1 MQQSHSNKRSGRA
14 PEKAKTFQ
22 KRLDNKDNVWYY
34 NYRKRKERKKMK
46 IKLKMDCG
54 YVGTDYEEEMEVDD
68 DITEKELEKLA
79 TEFFWEN
86 FSGSYSY
93 EIIEE

>member
-1 MQQSHSNKRSGRA
+1 MEG
-14 PEKAKTFQ
+14 
-22 KRLDNKDNVWYY
+22 
-34 NYRKRKERKKMK
+34 
-46 IKLKMDCG
+46 G
-54 YVGTDYEEEMEVDD
+54 YGGTEYGEEMEVDD

-79 TEFFWEN
+79 IEFFWEN